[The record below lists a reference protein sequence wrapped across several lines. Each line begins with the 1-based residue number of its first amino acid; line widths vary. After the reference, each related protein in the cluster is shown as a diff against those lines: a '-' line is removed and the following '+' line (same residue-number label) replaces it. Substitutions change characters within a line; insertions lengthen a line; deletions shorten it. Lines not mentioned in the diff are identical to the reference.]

1 VRIRSVALLSLLTP
15 VALVAPMSA
24 GTPDPRP
31 VEAEVFTVDV
41 AGVDPGAL
49 AELEVAGGD
58 EPELLT
64 GELETR
70 EFTTVGLSWERDSAL
85 TDVSVEVRT
94 RSEGVWSDWEPINA
108 HEVDGPDMVL
118 TDAPP
123 ATEAPGAE
131 VVAPVET
138 TPEGD
143 ASRTMIER
151 EATVPLW
158 AGPSD
163 AVQVRMETGGVQPRG
178 ARLELVDPGESPADR
193 LVGQPAPGTAEAAA
207 RPAIVSRAQWG
218 ADERIRRG
226 SASYSPTLRAG
237 FIHHT
242 VNSNSYTQ
250 AQAPALMRSIY
261 AYHVKSNG
269 WSDVGYNFL
278 VDRFGTVYEGR
289 FGGVDRPVVGAH
301 AAGFNANTF
310 GISII
315 GDFTSTAPTAASVAA
330 VERVMAWKLRLHGVS
345 PSGTTTLTSAGGGTS
360 RYARGAVVSFRTI
373 SGHRDGNSTA
383 CPGARLYE
391 LLPAIRNRA
400 AGLAGGAAP
409 APAPAPTTGATTYT
423 VRAGDTL
430 HRIATAHGVTVDQ
443 LRAANNLTGDYIAV
457 GQVLNIPGKGSAST
471 PAPLGAIAQHHL
483 RHGGN
488 GGFLGAPTS
497 GELPTR
503 DGVGRFTTFQRGAIY
518 WHPTTGARELHGDI
532 RSRWNALSWEF
543 GPLGYPTTD
552 ELPAPD
558 GRGRFNVFQRGSIY
572 WSPTTGARDVYGAIR
587 TRWSALGWEGGTLGY
602 PTTGETGTPDRVG
615 RFNHFQRGSVY
626 WTPRTGAHE
635 IYGTIRARWASLGW
649 EKSFLGYPTRGEYAV
664 PGGRASDFQ
673 GGRITW
679 NARTGATTVTRR

>member
-1 VRIRSVALLSLLTP
+1 
-15 VALVAPMSA
+15 
-24 GTPDPRP
+24 
-31 VEAEVFTVDV
+31 
-41 AGVDPGAL
+41 
-49 AELEVAGGD
+49 
-58 EPELLT
+58 
-64 GELETR
+64 
-70 EFTTVGLSWERDSAL
+70 
-85 TDVSVEVRT
+85 
-94 RSEGVWSDWEPINA
+94 
-108 HEVDGPDMVL
+108 
-118 TDAPP
+118 
-123 ATEAPGAE
+123 
-131 VVAPVET
+131 
-138 TPEGD
+138 
-143 ASRTMIER
+143 
-151 EATVPLW
+151 
-158 AGPSD
+158 
-163 AVQVRMETGGVQPRG
+163 
-178 ARLELVDPGESPADR
+178 
-193 LVGQPAPGTAEAAA
+193 
-207 RPAIVSRAQWG
+207 
-218 ADERIRRG
+218 
-226 SASYSPTLRAG
+226 
-237 FIHHT
+237 
-242 VNSNSYTQ
+242 
-250 AQAPALMRSIY
+250 
-261 AYHVKSNG
+261 
-269 WSDVGYNFL
+269 
-278 VDRFGTVYEGR
+278 
-289 FGGVDRPVVGAH
+289 
-301 AAGFNANTF
+301 
-310 GISII
+310 
-315 GDFTSTAPTAASVAA
+315 

-391 LLPAIRNRA
+391 LLPSIRNRA

-409 APAPAPTTGATTYT
+409 APAPAPATGATKYT

-443 LRAANNLTGDYIAV
+443 LRAANNLTGDYISV

-587 TRWSALGWEGGTLGY
+587 TRWGALGWEGGTLGY